1 MIAYRRRHK
10 TILGC
15 FSLCRADLR
24 CMQAAPRAKPESP
37 AAAAS
42 LLERT
47 QRDPRKFGRNRHR
60 SIVRRAQENARCVGD
75 GRCRRSIWNW
85 RSKCIET
92 ARPIRSHTDLD
103 LWPSAFLIAADRCS
117 DKLRAK
123 ATTTIKPVT
132 QGRHFLSKPRTKHH
146 GFENIPH
153 LDDALRPEF
162 ELCHGA
168 YLRRRTKSS
177 LRAFL
182 MRTGRNRRSKATNV
196 PAMAYLQV

>member
-15 FSLCRADLR
+15 FALCRADLR
-24 CMQAAPRAKPESP
+24 CMQAAPRTKSESP

-47 QRDPRKFGRNRHR
+47 QRDTRKFGCNQRGF
-60 SIVRRAQENARCVGD
+60 IARRTQENARCVGD
-75 GRCRRSIWNW
+75 ERCRRSSWNW
-85 RSKCIET
+85 RSKRIET
-92 ARPIRSHTDLD
+92 ARPIHSHTDLD
-103 LWPSAFLIAADRCS
+103 LRPLAFLIAADRCS
-117 DKLRAK
+117 NKLRAN
-123 ATTTIKPVT
+123 AITTIKPIT
-132 QGRHFLSKPRTKHH
+132 QGRYFLSKPRTKYH

-153 LDDALRPEF
+153 LDDALRPKF
-162 ELCHGA
+162 ELRHGA

-182 MRTGRNRRSKATNV
+182 VRTGRNRRPKATNV

>member
-1 MIAYRRRHK
+1 MIAYRRRRK

-24 CMQAAPRAKPESP
+24 CMQAAPRTRSESP

-42 LLERT
+42 LLERA
-47 QRDPRKFGRNRHR
+47 QRDPRKFGRNQRGF
-60 SIVRRAQENARCVGD
+60 IARRTQENARRVGD

-85 RSKCIET
+85 RSKRLET

-103 LWPSAFLIAADRCS
+103 LWPLAFLIAADRCS
-117 DKLRAK
+117 NKLRTK
-123 ATTTIKPVT
+123 AITTIRPVT
-132 QGRHFLSKPRTKHH
+132 QDHYFLSKPRTKYH

-153 LDDALRPEF
+153 LDDALRLEF
-162 ELCHGA
+162 ELRYGA
-168 YLRRRTKSS
+168 HLRRRTKSS
-177 LRAFL
+177 QGAFL
-182 MRTGRNRRSKATNV
+182 MRTGRNRRPKATNV

>member
-1 MIAYRRRHK
+1 MIAYRRRRK

-15 FSLCRADLR
+15 FSLCKADLR
-24 CMQAAPRAKPESP
+24 CMQAAPRFRSESP

-47 QRDPRKFGRNRHR
+47 QRDPRKFGRNQHG

-75 GRCRRSIWNW
+75 GRCRRSSWNW
-85 RSKCIET
+85 RSKCLET

-117 DKLRAK
+117 NKLRTK
-123 ATTTIKPVT
+123 AITTIKPMT
-132 QGRHFLSKPRTKHH
+132 QGRYFLSKPRTKYH

-162 ELCHGA
+162 EPRYGA
-168 YLRRRTKSS
+168 DLRRRTKRSP
-177 LRAFL
+177 RAFL
-182 MRTGRNRRSKATNV
+182 MRAGRNRRPKATNV